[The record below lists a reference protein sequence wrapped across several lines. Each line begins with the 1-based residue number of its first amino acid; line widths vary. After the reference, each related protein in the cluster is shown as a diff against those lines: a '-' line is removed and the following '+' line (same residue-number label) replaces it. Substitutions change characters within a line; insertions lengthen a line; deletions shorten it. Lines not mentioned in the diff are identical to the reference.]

1 MLPKLHFF
9 IACHGLK
16 KKKKKSNSLNYV
28 EIFRRK
34 VFIGKEFM
42 QQIEWQC

>member
-1 MLPKLHFF
+1 MLPKLHLF
-9 IACHGLK
+9 IACLGL
-16 KKKKKSNSLNYV
+16 KKKKSNSLNYV